1 MSSYHDQSYL
11 CTLKKKDLQ
20 DILRQQQ
27 KTISGNKPELI
38 ARILS
43 SYVAAAAAASSEN
56 YSFVRG
62 SDAFENLMSCFEEWC
77 EKRDYE
83 LFKQTTSVCFEKVS
97 KNEFRHSMAGVETP
111 MDFLDRF
118 WVCWMN
124 KSWGMYDKKD
134 EEEFQDDVFMCEFQQ
149 SYAKKL
155 AMMLSMPIQNC
166 GGCCSGCNEGQSN
179 QLAHMDKNGCLY
191 TELEFDSVSE

>member
-11 CTLKKKDLQ
+11 CTLKKKELQ
-20 DILRQQQ
+20 DILRQKQN
-27 KTISGNKPELI
+27 TSSGNKPELI

-43 SYVAAAAAASSEN
+43 SYTAAASSSEN
-56 YSFVRG
+56 DVFVRG
-62 SDAFENLMSCFEEWC
+62 SDEFENLMSCFEEWC
-77 EKRDYE
+77 EKHDYE

-118 WVCWMN
+118 WVYWMN

-134 EEEFQDDVFMCEFQQ
+134 EEEFQDDVFMREFQQ

-155 AMMLSMPIQNC
+155 AMMLSTPIQNC
-166 GGCCSGCNEGQSN
+166 GGCCSGCIEGQPN

-191 TELEFDSVSE
+191 TDLELDSVSE